1 LDGVVEPPSDI
12 RALCAQGLHSIHNNN
27 NKYIEL
33 PKPLGHAFC
42 AAIDTRAVAS
52 RAVASNAE
60 PKSHCDAMRPP
71 DSELWH
77 QAMVRKMEAHLKNNR
92 WELIKLLRR
101 HKAIGSKWV
110 FKVTQP

>member
-12 RALCAQGLHSIHNNN
+12 RALRAQGLHSIHNNN

-33 PKPLGHAFC
+33 PEPMGHAFC

-52 RAVASNAE
+52 GAE
-60 PKSHCDAMRPP
+60 PKSHCDAMRRP

-77 QAMVRKMEAHLKNNR
+77 QAMVRKMEAHLKNDR

-110 FKVTQP
+110 FKVAQP